1 MKKAYAMDQ
10 QDNIATV
17 LQAVTAGEE
26 VEIIGEQSGII
37 LAGTD
42 IPDAHKIALSP
53 IARGAGVFKLA
64 TRIGT
69 ASKDVVPGEWVHLQN
84 LQSDYDRRSEGADLE
99 TGQFGDVSY
108 G

>member
-1 MKKAYAMDQ
+1 MKRVFAMDRD
-10 QDNIATV
+10 DNVATV
-17 LQAVTAGEE
+17 LEPVAAGEE

-53 IARGAGVFKLA
+53 IPRGTGVFKLA

-84 LQSDYDRRSEGADLE
+84 LQSDYDQRSDGADLK